1 MRIRAKLAE
10 ARDEELDK
18 GIATWSSKDVSV
30 LHVNT
35 LYTTVE
41 ADWSRIKAFCW
52 LSTGL
57 RRILAS

>member
-18 GIATWSSKDVSV
+18 GIATWSSKDVGV
-30 LHVNT
+30 IYIDT
-35 LYTTVE
+35 LGTAVE
-41 ADWSRIKAFCW
+41 TDWSRIKDFCW

-57 RRILAS
+57 RRTLAS